1 MTIMNKV
8 LMLIASAALG
18 GLAMTTTGLA
28 DHKSDHE
35 NDRHDDDTLRYGPDP
50 RIGEEVRS
58 ICFGRSINGWR
69 AVKGEDD
76 VVLLQRGVS
85 HWYRVELLGACDY
98 RVLRSAIAIGIDSR
112 PSGGCITRGDAIIV
126 EDSQVLIAAA
136 ASSACMSGTRM
147 LSPKRKTRPMRT
159 KSKTAITDYAN
170 SPR

>member
-1 MTIMNKV
+1 MNKV

-126 EDSQVLIAAA
+126 EDSPGFNRRCSIK
-136 ASSACMSGTRM
+136 RM
-147 LSPKRKTRPMRT
+147 YEWNEDAVTE
-159 KSKTAITDYAN
+159 AEDATDADEVKDGDH
-170 SPR
+170 